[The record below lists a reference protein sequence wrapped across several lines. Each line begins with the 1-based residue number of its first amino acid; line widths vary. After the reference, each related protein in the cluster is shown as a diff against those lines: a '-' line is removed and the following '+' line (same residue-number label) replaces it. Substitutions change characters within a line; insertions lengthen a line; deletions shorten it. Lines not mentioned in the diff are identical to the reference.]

1 MADSL
6 FSVEGQ
12 VVLVSGGTR
21 GIGRAL
27 AEGFCE
33 RGATVVV
40 TGREPAVAE
49 TAAGEIAAET
59 KGKCFGLGCD
69 VAQKAQIDKCVADVV
84 ARHGRIDTLVNVAGV
99 NRRKP
104 AADVTEEDWDFIIDT
119 NLRGAFFMSQAVGK
133 QMVAQKGGSQIQIC
147 SLNNYGPLPWVLPY
161 AASKAAVGH
170 MTRVLAMEWGSHGVR
185 VNAIAPGYILTD
197 LSKKLWSNPMMQ
209 EWNTANTPLRRLG
222 QPDDMNG
229 AAIFLASKA
238 SSFMTG
244 QIIFVDGGFSAGIMW
259 PIDKAT

>member
-1 MADSL
+1 MSDAL
-6 FSVEGQ
+6 FDVSCQ
-12 VVLVSGGTR
+12 IVLVSGGTR

-27 AEGFCE
+27 AEGFCS
-33 RGATVVV
+33 RGAVVVV
-40 TGREPAVAE
+40 TGREAAVAE
-49 TAAGEIAAET
+49 TAAAEIAQAAG
-59 KGKCFGLGCD
+59 GKCFGLGCD
-69 VAQKAQIDKCVADVV
+69 VAQTSQIGPLVAAIVE
-84 ARHGRIDTLVNVAGV
+84 RHGRIDTLVNVAGV

-104 AADVTEEDWDFIIDT
+104 AAEVTEDDFDFVVDT

-133 QMVAQKGGSQIQIC
+133 QMIAQGGGAQIQIC

-170 MTRVLAMEWGSHGVR
+170 MTRVLAMEWGKHNVR

-209 EWNTANTPLRRLG
+209 EWNTNNTPLRRLG
-222 QPDDMNG
+222 NPDDMNG

-238 SSFMTG
+238 SAFMTG
-244 QIIFVDGGFSAGIMW
+244 QIVFVDGGFSAGIMW
-259 PIDKAT
+259 PIDKAV

>member
-1 MADSL
+1 MSDSL
-6 FSVEGQ
+6 FSVDGQ

-49 TAAGEIAAET
+49 QAAGEIAAKT
-59 KGKCFGLGCD
+59 KGQCFGLGCD
-69 VAQKAQIDKCVADVV
+69 VAQKAQIDKCVAEIV
-84 ARHGRIDTLVNVAGV
+84 AKHGRIDTLVNVAGV

-244 QIIFVDGGFSAGIMW
+244 QIVFVDGGFSAGIMW

>member
-1 MADSL
+1 MSDSL
-6 FSVEGQ
+6 FSVTGQ
-12 VVLVSGGTR
+12 IVLVSGGTR

-33 RGATVVV
+33 RGAFVVV

-49 TAAGEIAAET
+49 TAAAEIAEKTNGA
-59 KGKCFGLGCD
+59 CHGLGCD
-69 VAQKAQIDKCVADVV
+69 VAQKSQIDQLVAAVV
-84 ARHGRIDTLVNVAGV
+84 AKYGRIDTLVNVAGV

-104 AADVTEEDWDFIIDT
+104 AADVTEEDWDFVIDT

-133 QMVAQKGGSQIQIC
+133 QMVAQGGGSQIQIC

-161 AASKAAVGH
+161 AASKASVGH
-170 MTRVLAMEWGSHGVR
+170 MTRVLAMEWGPKGVR

-222 QPDDMNG
+222 NPEDMNG

-238 SSFMTG
+238 SAFMTG
-244 QIIFVDGGFSAGIMW
+244 QIVFVDGGFSAGIMW
-259 PIDKAT
+259 PIDKVT